1 MKPTNQRI
9 SDGWYHIDQQ
19 RKKERARLR
28 SGIARPQPV
37 RRGGC
42 FGALLL
48 AIVRLLVLIFVLAV
62 ACGLVVVIAAY
73 AL

>member
-19 RKKERARLR
+19 RKQERARLR
-28 SGIARPQPV
+28 SDIARPQPV
-37 RRGGC
+37 RGGC
-42 FGALLL
+42 LGALLL

>member
-1 MKPTNQRI
+1 MRPQNQRT
-9 SDGWYHIDQQ
+9 SEGWYYIDQQ

-28 SGIARPQPV
+28 SDIAPSQPV

-42 FGALLL
+42 LGALLL